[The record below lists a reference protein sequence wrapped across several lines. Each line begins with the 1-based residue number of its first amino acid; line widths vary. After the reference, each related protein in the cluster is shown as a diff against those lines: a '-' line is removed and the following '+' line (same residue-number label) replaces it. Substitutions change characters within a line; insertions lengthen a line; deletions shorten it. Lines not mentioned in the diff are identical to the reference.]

1 MDNKT
6 VDKEYY
12 EILKVPVDAD
22 FDTIKKSYRRLAI
35 RLHPDKN
42 PDNPEEARENF
53 QRLGEAYQVLS
64 DPQLRKQ
71 YDLYGKEGAVP
82 EAGFAD
88 AFEFFRQLFGGES
101 FKDYI
106 GELNLLKELCKSM
119 EESSS
124 EYKAIE
130 DVDESKKKLQEEES
144 RQQELLL
151 QERIDNLC
159 HNLVD
164 KLSIWTETDMSESVT
179 NAFREKMR
187 LEAEILKEESFGEEL
202 LNAIGSTYLQRAR
215 IFLESQSFFGIKGLW
230 SSLRAKGSLLK
241 DTWSTVVSA
250 VEVQTK
256 AEALAKAEEEGS
268 NWTKEK
274 REEAAR
280 ELTGKVLSATWK
292 GTRFE
297 VQNVIRNVSDKI
309 LFDKN
314 IPQEKLVQRAHALSM
329 VGEVFLSVA
338 PKRERADNYFEEL
351 LNQQAPS
358 HE

>member
-1 MDNKT
+1 MDNKIA
-6 VDKEYY
+6 DKEYY
-12 EILKVPVDAD
+12 EILNVPVNAD
-22 FDTIKKSYRRLAI
+22 FTTIKKSYRRLAI

-42 PDNPEEARENF
+42 PNNSEEARENF
-53 QRLGEAYQVLS
+53 QKLGEAYQVLS
-64 DPQLRKQ
+64 DPELRKR

-119 EESSS
+119 KDSSS

-130 DVDESKKKLQEEES
+130 DTDESKKKLQHEES
-144 RQQELLL
+144 LQENLLL
-151 QERIDNLC
+151 QERIDTLC

-164 KLSIWTETDMSESVT
+164 KLSIWTETDMSEPVT
-179 NAFREKMR
+179 NAFKEKMR
-187 LEAEILKEESFGEEL
+187 LEAEVLKEESFGEEL
-202 LNAIGSTYLQRAR
+202 LNAIGSTYFQRAK
-215 IFLESQSFFGIKGLW
+215 IFLESQSFLGIKGLW

-256 AEALAKAEEEGS
+256 AEALAKAEEES

-309 LFDKN
+309 LFDEN
-314 IPQEKLVQRAHALSM
+314 VPQEKLLQRARALHM

-338 PKRERADNYFEEL
+338 PKRERNDNFFEEL
-351 LNQQAPS
+351 LNQQTPS
-358 HE
+358 QG